1 MTQLAASAQLHQFT
15 IGNVLGTSFAILR
28 RNIVAFGIFAL
39 VFGLINPVADWMGGI
54 IKPQVAA
61 AKKADAPATWGT
73 WAPPILLTIAM
84 FLASMVISGLATAAV
99 SYGVFQDL
107 RGQRA
112 GTVDCLARGL
122 ASILPVVAASLL
134 FSLMV
139 VLASILLLVPGVLV
153 WVACWLFVPAIV
165 VEKRGIPDSFKRS
178 ADLTRGR
185 RWTVVGL
192 LLVFN
197 IASLLVS
204 SGLTRVLQSA
214 MGGWTSG
221 ALYFS
226 DAAMMAFDA
235 VMTAVSY
242 YYLCADKEG
251 VGIDEIAVV
260 FD

>member
-1 MTQLAASAQLHQFT
+1 MPRAQPHQFT
-15 IGNVLGTSFAILR
+15 IGNVLGTSFAVLR
-28 RNIVAFGIFAL
+28 RNIVAFGILAL
-39 VFGLINPVADWMGGI
+39 AFGLINPVSEWTGGI
-54 IKPQVAA
+54 IEPQVAA
-61 AKKADAPATWGT
+61 AMKAEAPATWGT

-84 FLASMVISGLATAAV
+84 FLVGMVIGGLATGAV

-112 GTVDCLARGL
+112 GTVDCLVRGL
-122 ASILPVVAASLL
+122 TSILPVVAASLV

-139 VLASILLLVPGVLV
+139 VLASILVVIPGVLV
-153 WVACWLFVPAIV
+153 WVAYWLYVPAMV
-165 VEKRGIPDSFKRS
+165 VEKRGIMESFKRS

-221 ALYFS
+221 ALYIS

-242 YYLCADKEG
+242 YCLRADKEG
-251 VGIDEIAVV
+251 VGIDEIAAV